1 MEGTECGMRR
11 HTFFIVCFILIFI
24 TAVNASTQ
32 ESQTITLADNSRTIT
47 LNVNET
53 FLLKLGEGYDWNI
66 TIDDQTIFSRVV
78 NVLVVKGA
86 QGLYVAHR
94 PGNTTLTAVGSPE
107 SLKSQP
113 PCARPSILFKLF
125 VVVPGQEQV
134 PETSGFEAMAAIS
147 AFLAAI
153 IIRR

>member
-1 MEGTECGMRR
+1 M
-11 HTFFIVCFILIFI
+11 IVCFFLLFL
-24 TAVNASTQ
+24 TAVEVTTQ
-32 ESQTITLADNSRTIT
+32 ESQTITLPDNGRTIT

-78 NVLVVKGA
+78 NVLVVRGA
-86 QGLYVAHR
+86 QGIYVAHR
-94 PGNTTLTAVGSPE
+94 PGNATLTAVGSPE
-107 SLKSQP
+107 CLKSQP

-134 PETSGFEAMAAIS
+134 PRTSGFETLAAIS
-147 AFLAAI
+147 ALLAVI
-153 IIRR
+153 LIRKR

>member
-1 MEGTECGMRR
+1 MRW
-11 HTFFIVCFILIFI
+11 HKIMIVCFFLLFL
-24 TAVNASTQ
+24 TAVEVTAQ
-32 ESQTITLADNSRTIT
+32 ESQTITLPDNGRTIT

-78 NVLVVKGA
+78 NVLVVRGA
-86 QGLYVAHR
+86 QGIYVAHR
-94 PGNTTLTAVGSPE
+94 PGNATLTAVGSPE
-107 SLKSQP
+107 CLKSQP

-134 PETSGFEAMAAIS
+134 PRTSGFEALAAIS
-147 AFLAAI
+147 ALLAVI
-153 IIRR
+153 LIRKK

>member
-1 MEGTECGMRR
+1 MRW
-11 HTFFIVCFILIFI
+11 HKIIIICFFLIFI
-24 TAVNASTQ
+24 KVATAQ
-32 ESQTITLADNSRTIT
+32 ENQTITLADNGRTIT

-53 FLLKLGEGYDWNI
+53 FLLKLEEGYDWNI

-78 NVLVVKGA
+78 NVLVVRGA

-94 PGNTTLTAVGSPE
+94 PGNATLTAVGSPE
-107 SLKSQP
+107 CLKSQP

-134 PETSGFEAMAAIS
+134 PGTSGFEG
-147 AFLAAI
+147 LAAI
-153 IIRR
+153 PALLAVILVGRR

>member
-1 MEGTECGMRR
+1 MRR
-11 HTFFIVCFILIFI
+11 HTFLMVCFILIFI
-24 TAVNASTQ
+24 TAVNASAQ
-32 ESQTITLADNSRTIT
+32 ESKTVTLADNGRTIT

-78 NVLVVKGA
+78 NVLVVRGA
-86 QGLYVAHR
+86 QGIYVAHR

-107 SLKSQP
+107 CLKSQP

-125 VVVPGQEQV
+125 VVVPGKTQV
-134 PETSGFEAMAAIS
+134 PETSGFEG
-147 AFLAAI
+147 LAAI
-153 IIRR
+153 LALVIVWVTATQKLIKF

>member
-1 MEGTECGMRR
+1 MRW
-11 HTFFIVCFILIFI
+11 HKIMIVCFFLLFL
-24 TAVNASTQ
+24 TAVEVTAQ
-32 ESQTITLADNSRTIT
+32 ESQTITLPDNGRTIT

-78 NVLVVKGA
+78 NVLVVRGA
-86 QGLYVAHR
+86 QGIYVAHR
-94 PGNTTLTAVGSPE
+94 PGNATLTAVGSPE
-107 SLKSQP
+107 CLKSQP

-134 PETSGFEAMAAIS
+134 PRTSGFEALAAIS
-147 AFLAAI
+147 ALLAVI
-153 IIRR
+153 LIRKR